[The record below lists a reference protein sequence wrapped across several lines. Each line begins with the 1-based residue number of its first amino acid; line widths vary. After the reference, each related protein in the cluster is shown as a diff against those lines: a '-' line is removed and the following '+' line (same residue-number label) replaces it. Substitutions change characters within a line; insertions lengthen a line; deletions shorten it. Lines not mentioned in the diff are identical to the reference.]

1 MGSEASMGVKLLL
14 AQFRWFAPLPRWAS
28 QLVQEVGRQ
37 IEADPMNTVDLY
49 SLGQLNGMEKG
60 SHPAVPSP
68 DIASVCGS
76 PLNRHQW
83 QVANQFSPL
92 NNVGREGDPWLP
104 PLLPPPPP
112 QNPYHSANILTSSAP
127 LITTASQPVTSSIP
141 RIFSITVPITFW
153 FFAIPPYMSS
163 FYFFTDHPTFLYPTV
178 TTTFFAST
186 NHYHFTF
193 SSSQHCASS

>member
-1 MGSEASMGVKLLL
+1 MGVKLLL

-49 SLGQLNGMEKG
+49 SLGQLDGMEKG

-112 QNPYHSANILTSSAP
+112 PKSIPLSQHPYLLYSPHYHSLTTSHLLNSQDFFHYRSHH
-127 LITTASQPVTSSIP
+127 LLVFCHTT
-141 RIFSITVPITFW
+141 
-153 FFAIPPYMSS
+153 
-163 FYFFTDHPTFLYPTV
+163 LYV
-178 TTTFFAST
+178 LLLLL
-186 NHYHFTF
+186 H
-193 SSSQHCASS
+193 

>member
-1 MGSEASMGVKLLL
+1 MGVKLLL

-49 SLGQLNGMEKG
+49 SLGQLDGMEKG
-60 SHPAVPSP
+60 SRPAMPSP

-112 QNPYHSANILTSSAP
+112 KSIPLSQHPYLLCSPHYHSLTTSHLLNSQDFFHYRSHH
-127 LITTASQPVTSSIP
+127 LLVFCHTT
-141 RIFSITVPITFW
+141 
-153 FFAIPPYMSS
+153 
-163 FYFFTDHPTFLYPTV
+163 LYV
-178 TTTFFAST
+178 LLLLL
-186 NHYHFTF
+186 H
-193 SSSQHCASS
+193 